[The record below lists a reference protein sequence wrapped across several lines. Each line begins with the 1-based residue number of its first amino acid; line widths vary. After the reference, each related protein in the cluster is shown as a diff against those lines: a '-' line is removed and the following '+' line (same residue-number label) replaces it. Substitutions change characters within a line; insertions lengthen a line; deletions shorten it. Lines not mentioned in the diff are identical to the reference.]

1 MNCAAAL
8 RVGSAKSLIPESP
21 AIAPALL
28 ADAVARLRAGELVA
42 FPTETVYG
50 LGADA
55 SNPEAVQRIFALKGR
70 PSSQPLIVH
79 LPDVSHL
86 GRWAAS
92 VTPAADLLARK
103 FWPGP
108 LTLIV
113 DKAAHVSPRI
123 TGGQDSIG
131 LRVPAHPLAQALLRA
146 FGGGIAAPSAN
157 RYGHLSPTT
166 AAHVRREFGAAAPLV
181 LDGGACE
188 VGIES
193 TIVDARRDN
202 VRILRPGMLGAETIA
217 AALRQVPRVRLV
229 EAALAD
235 APRVPG
241 SVASHYAPAV
251 PLQLLD
257 RERLLA
263 LLQSAR
269 DGTERTAVIARTPPP
284 ATLRPRLD
292 SGAIVWS
299 ALGGDAAAYAHDLYA
314 VLHDLESCGVSR
326 ILVEEPPAE
335 PRWQAV
341 RDRLQRA
348 AHDAR

>member
-1 MNCAAAL
+1 MT
-8 RVGSAKSLIPESP
+8 PESP

-42 FPTETVYG
+42 FATETVYG

-55 SNPEAVQRIFALKGR
+55 SNPEAVRRIFALKGR
-70 PSSQPLIVH
+70 PSSHPLIVH

-92 VTPAADLLARK
+92 VTPATDLLARK

-113 DKAAHVSPRI
+113 DKAAHVSSQI

-131 LRVPAHPLAQALLRA
+131 LRVPAHPLAQALLRT

-166 AAHVRREFGAAAPLV
+166 AAHVQSEFGASAPLV
-181 LDGGACE
+181 LDGGACA

-193 TIVDARRDN
+193 TIVDARDAN
-202 VRILRPGMLGAETIA
+202 VRILRPGMLGTETIA
-217 AALRQVPRVRLV
+217 AALRHLPGVRLV
-229 EAALAD
+229 AGAAVD
-235 APRVPG
+235 PPRVPG
-241 SVASHYAPAV
+241 STASHYAPVV
-251 PLQLLD
+251 PMSVLG
-257 RERLLA
+257 REALMA
-263 LLQSAR
+263 LLESLA
-269 DGTERTAVIARTPPP
+269 DAAKGVAVIARTPPP
-284 ATLRPRLD
+284 AALRPRVD
-292 SGAIVWS
+292 SGALLWS
-299 ALGGDAAAYAHDLYA
+299 AIGGDAAAYAHDLYA
-314 VLHDLESCGVSR
+314 VLHDLETRAVSR
-326 ILVEEPPAE
+326 ILVEEPPSKPE
-335 PRWQAV
+335 WQAI

>member
-1 MNCAAAL
+1 L
-8 RVGSAKSLIPESP
+8 SPESL

-55 SNPEAVQRIFALKGR
+55 SNPEAVRRIFALKGR
-70 PSSQPLIVH
+70 PSSHPLIVH

-92 VTPAADLLARK
+92 VAPAADLLARK

-113 DKAAHVSPRI
+113 DKAAHVSPQI

-157 RYGHLSPTT
+157 RYGHISPTT
-166 AAHVRREFGAAAPLV
+166 AAHVRREFGADVPLV
-181 LDGGACE
+181 LDGGACA

-193 TIVDARRDN
+193 TIVDARGND
-202 VRILRPGMLGAETIA
+202 VRILRPGMLGAENIA
-217 AALRQVPRVRLV
+217 TALRHLPGVRLV
-229 EAALAD
+229 EEGAAAD

-241 SVASHYAPAV
+241 STASHYAPAV
-251 PLQLLD
+251 PLSVSG
-257 RERLLA
+257 REA
-263 LLQSAR
+263 LLGQLESTVGAAKHV
-269 DGTERTAVIARTPPP
+269 AVIARTPPP
-284 ATLRPRLD
+284 AALRARVE

-299 ALGGDAAAYAHDLYA
+299 TIAGDAAAYAHDLYA
-314 VLHDLESCGVSR
+314 VLHDLETRGVSR
-326 ILVEEPPAE
+326 ILVEEPPSKPE
-335 PRWQAV
+335 WQAI

>member
-1 MNCAAAL
+1 M
-8 RVGSAKSLIPESP
+8 IPDSP

-50 LGADA
+50 LGGDA
-55 SNPEAVQRIFALKGR
+55 SNPEAVRRIFALKGR
-70 PSSQPLIVH
+70 PSSHPLIVH

-113 DKAAHVSPRI
+113 DKAAHVSPQI

-166 AAHVRREFGAAAPLV
+166 AAHVRREFGAGVPLV
-181 LDGGACE
+181 LDGGACA

-193 TIVDARRDN
+193 TIVDARGND

-217 AALRQVPRVRLV
+217 AALRHVTGVRLV
-229 EAALAD
+229 EGAAAD

-241 SVASHYAPAV
+241 STASHYAPAV
-251 PLQLLD
+251 PLSVSG
-257 RERLLA
+257 REA
-263 LLQSAR
+263 LLTLLESPTGAAQR
-269 DGTERTAVIARTPPP
+269 VAVIARTPPP
-284 ATLRPRLD
+284 AALRAQVE
-292 SGAIVWS
+292 SGALVWS
-299 ALGGDAAAYAHDLYA
+299 TIGGDAAAYAHDLYA
-314 VLHDLESCGVSR
+314 VLHDLETRGVSR
-326 ILVEEPPAE
+326 ILVEEPPSKPE
-335 PRWQAV
+335 WQAI

-348 AHDAR
+348 AHGAR

>member
-1 MNCAAAL
+1 MTPDN
-8 RVGSAKSLIPESP
+8 S

-28 ADAVARLRAGELVA
+28 AEAVARLRAGELVA

-50 LGADA
+50 LGGDA

-70 PSSQPLIVH
+70 PSSHPLIVH
-79 LPDVSHL
+79 LPDASHL

-108 LTLIV
+108 LTLIL
-113 DKAAHVSPRI
+113 DKAAHVSPQI

-157 RYGHLSPTT
+157 RYGHISPTT
-166 AAHVRREFGAAAPLV
+166 AAHVRSEFGAAAPLV
-181 LDGGACE
+181 LDGGACA

-193 TIVDARRDN
+193 TIVDARRDDI
-202 VRILRPGMLGAETIA
+202 RILRPGMLGAGSIA
-217 AALRQVPRVRLV
+217 AALRHLPGVRLV
-229 EAALAD
+229 EGAAAD

-241 SVASHYAPAV
+241 STAAHYAPAV

-257 RERLLA
+257 RENLAA
-263 LLQSAR
+263 LLESAANSGR
-269 DGTERTAVIARTPPP
+269 RIAVIARSPPP
-284 ATLRPRLD
+284 AALRPSIE
-292 SGAIVWS
+292 SGALAWTTI
-299 ALGGDAAAYAHDLYA
+299 AGDAGEYAHELYA
-314 VLHDLESCGVSR
+314 ALRDLETRGVSR
-326 ILVEEPPAE
+326 IVVEEPPAQPE
-335 PRWQAV
+335 WQAI

-348 AHDAR
+348 AHDGC

>member
-1 MNCAAAL
+1 
-8 RVGSAKSLIPESP
+8 
-21 AIAPALL
+21 
-28 ADAVARLRAGELVA
+28 
-42 FPTETVYG
+42 VYG

-55 SNPEAVQRIFALKGR
+55 SNADAVQRIFALKGR
-70 PSSQPLIVH
+70 PSSHPLIVH

-113 DKAAHVSPRI
+113 DKAAHVSPKI

-131 LRVPAHPLAQALLRA
+131 LRVPAHPLAQALLKA

-157 RYGHLSPTT
+157 RYGHISPTT
-166 AAHVRREFGAAAPLV
+166 AAHVRSEFGAGAPLV
-181 LDGGACE
+181 LDGGACA

-193 TIVDARRDN
+193 TIVDARGNEIR
-202 VRILRPGMLGAETIA
+202 VLRPGMLGAETIA
-217 AALRQVPRVRLV
+217 AALRHLPGVRLV
-229 EAALAD
+229 EGALAD

-257 RERLLA
+257 RERLLM
-263 LLQSAR
+263 LLQTFK
-269 DGTERTAVIARTPPP
+269 DGTERTAVIARSPPPP
-284 ATLRPRLD
+284 ALRPKVD
-292 SGAIVWS
+292 SGAIIWS
-299 ALGGDAAAYAHDLYA
+299 AIGGDAAAYAHDLYA
-314 VLHDLESCGVSR
+314 VLHDLETRDVSR
-326 ILVEEPPAE
+326 ILVEEPPLE
-335 PRWQAV
+335 PRWQAI